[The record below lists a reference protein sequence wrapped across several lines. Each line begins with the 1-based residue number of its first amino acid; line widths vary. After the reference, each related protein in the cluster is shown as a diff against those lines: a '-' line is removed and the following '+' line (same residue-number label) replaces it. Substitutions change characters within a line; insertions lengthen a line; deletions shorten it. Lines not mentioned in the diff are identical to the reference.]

1 MIGNLIQ
8 QQFFGAENWP
18 FGAALTVLLMAF
30 LFVWMVLYLRSAA
43 KASRE
48 VAT

>member
-8 QQFFGAENWP
+8 QQFFGAEDWP
-18 FGAALTVLLMAF
+18 FGAALTVLMMAF

-43 KASRE
+43 RASQE
-48 VAT
+48 ATA